1 MTRPRAQGFHDF
13 ISTNTH
19 HPATN
24 GYPES
29 AREAALLLAAIL
41 DKAPRLD
48 GAICATHPNPDLWF
62 SNSDIGRSAA
72 QRICAGCPVATGCRS
87 AAHTAR
93 EQHGVWAGE
102 SERQR
107 LGEPKVGRPRPTR
120 CPKEHEFT
128 DDNTYTNPSGHR
140 ICLTC
145 RRENDRI
152 RRENR
157 KAIA

>member
-1 MTRPRAQGFHDF
+1 MRPRGRVTPRRHPRQGTPPRRRHLR
-13 ISTNTH
+13 
-19 HPATN
+19 HP
-24 GYPES
+24 P
-29 AREAALLLAAIL
+29 
-41 DKAPRLD
+41 
-48 GAICATHPNPDLWF
+48 HPDLWF